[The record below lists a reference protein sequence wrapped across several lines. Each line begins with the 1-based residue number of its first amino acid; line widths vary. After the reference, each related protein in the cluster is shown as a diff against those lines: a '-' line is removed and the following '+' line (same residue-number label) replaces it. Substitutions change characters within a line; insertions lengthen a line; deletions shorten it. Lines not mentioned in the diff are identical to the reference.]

1 MKIVTLDPG
10 HGQYGNK
17 SPINENYIEGAQM
30 WHLANKLKKA
40 LEQYDIKVITTRPNI
55 ADDPSVETRGITAS
69 AYGSDLFLSLH
80 SNAYRDDIARG
91 TELFYSVTRSEN
103 KTLADAL
110 GKKVSAI
117 MGHSFRGSKTKVI
130 EGTSRDWYGVI
141 RAAAESGCKC
151 AMVIEHGF
159 HTNKEDTDFL
169 LIDANLQKIADAE
182 AAVIADY
189 FGVKTEY
196 KIHTVKKGESLW
208 SIAYDYL
215 GDGKRYP
222 EIKALNNLTS
232 DTIDPGWKLK
242 IPNTDSGEYV
252 IHTVK
257 KGESLWSIAFDY
269 LGDGKRYPE
278 IKALN
283 NLTSDTIDPGWKLK
297 IPNTTV
303 TAQKIKVGD
312 KVRLKK
318 NARTYEGVRLASFVY
333 YRDHIVK
340 EINGDR
346 AVITYNG
353 SVVCA
358 VNVNDLTEV

>member
-242 IPNTDSGEYV
+242 IPNT
-252 IHTVK
+252 
-257 KGESLWSIAFDY
+257 
-269 LGDGKRYPE
+269 
-278 IKALN
+278 
-283 NLTSDTIDPGWKLK
+283 
-297 IPNTTV
+297 TV

>member
-1 MKIVTLDPG
+1 MTLTLDPG
-10 HGQYGNK
+10 HGQYDNK
-17 SPINENYIEGAQM
+17 SPINAKYIEGTRM
-30 WHLANKLKKA
+30 WHLANKLKLS
-40 LEQYDIKVITTRPNI
+40 LEQYGIKVITTRPNI
-55 ADDPSVETRGITAS
+55 TDNPSLDARGRTAS

-80 SNAYRDDIARG
+80 SNASGDSSVRG
-91 TELFYSVTRSEN
+91 TELFYSVTKAEN

-110 GKKVSAI
+110 GEKVSAI

-141 RAAAESGCKC
+141 RAAAENGCKC
-151 AMVIEHGF
+151 AMIIEHGF
-159 HTNKEDTDFL
+159 HTNKEDADFL

-189 FGVKTEY
+189 FGVNPEY
-196 KIHTVKKGESLW
+196 K
-208 SIAYDYL
+208 
-215 GDGKRYP
+215 
-222 EIKALNNLTS
+222 
-232 DTIDPGWKLK
+232 
-242 IPNTDSGEYV
+242 

-283 NLTSDTIDPGWKLK
+283 NLTSDTIDPNWKLKIPDAKIGNYVIHTVKKGESLWSIAYDYLGDGKRYPEIKELNDLKSYIIDPGWKLK
-297 IPNTTV
+297 IPNVPTTR
-303 TAQKIKVGD
+303 QEIKVGD
-312 KVRLKK
+312 TVRLKK
-318 NARTYEGVRLASFVY
+318 NATTYEGVRLASFVY
-333 YRDHIVK
+333 DRNHVVK
-340 EINGDR
+340 EIDGDR

>member
-1 MKIVTLDPG
+1 MTLTLDPG
-10 HGQYGNK
+10 HGKYDNK
-17 SPINENYIEGAQM
+17 SPINEKYIEGTQM
-30 WHLANKLKKA
+30 WYLANKLKLA
-40 LEQYDIKVITTRPNI
+40 LEQYGIKVITTRPNI
-55 ADDPSVETRGITAS
+55 TDNPSLNTRGRTAS

-80 SNAYRDDIARG
+80 SNACNDNSVRG
-91 TELFYSVTRSEN
+91 TELYYSATRSEN
-103 KTLADAL
+103 QVLADAL
-110 GKKVSAI
+110 GEKVSEI
-117 MGHSFRGSKTKVI
+117 MGHSFRGSRTRVI

-151 AMVIEHGF
+151 AMIIEHGF
-159 HTNKEDTDFL
+159 HTNKDDTDFL

-182 AAVIADY
+182 AAVIANY
-189 FGVKTEY
+189 FGVNPEY

-222 EIKALNNLTS
+222 EIKELNNLKL
-232 DTIDPGWKLK
+232 DTIDPGWKIK
-242 IPNTDSGEYV
+242 IPDVKIENYV

-297 IPNTTV
+297 IPNTTA
-303 TAQKIKVGD
+303 TKQEIKVGD
-312 KVRLKK
+312 TVRLRK
-318 NARTYEGVRLASFVY
+318 NARTYEGVMLASFVY

-340 EINGDR
+340 EIDGDR

-353 SVVCA
+353 SIVCA
-358 VNVNDLTEV
+358 VNVNDLMEV